1 MSPHCLLACIERKAV
16 NPSHRILLCANY
28 VSILITL
35 CNDFCEKSYLQ
46 RRKHPT
52 WFKDLPFGLAQ
63 LSIPMSFC
71 FFSLLIQLL
80 HILFFASFFPCHFPV
95 ISSSPLIIFWLIST
109 FLFIILPM
117 YKMKDRKGKE
127 YTSTKL
133 LSHIVREEEC
143 WRSNNFHFATQ
154 WIQFLALSLLLTH
167 IISCLSPFTKSV
179 SSPFLRLFFHSFCIF
194 SQPWR

>member
-1 MSPHCLLACIERKAV
+1 MNL
-16 NPSHRILLCANY
+16 SHRILLCANY
-28 VSILITL
+28 VSILIML
-35 CNDFCEKSYLQ
+35 CNAICEKSYLQ

-63 LSIPMSFC
+63 LSIPISFC

-80 HILFFASFFPCHFPV
+80 HILFFALFFPAISPSFFFTPHCFLTYLSPHFY
-95 ISSSPLIIFWLIST
+95 SSSYLCT
-109 FLFIILPM
+109 
-117 YKMKDRKGKE
+117 KRKIEKE
-127 YTSTKL
+127 KVYTSTKL
-133 LSHIVREEEC
+133 LSHIVREEER

-154 WIQFLALSLLLTH
+154 WIQFLSLSLLLTH
-167 IISCLSPFTKSV
+167 IISRLSPFTKSV

>member
-1 MSPHCLLACIERKAV
+1 M

-28 VSILITL
+28 VSILIML
-35 CNDFCEKSYLQ
+35 CNAICEKSYLQ

-63 LSIPMSFC
+63 LSIPISFC
-71 FFSLLIQLL
+71 FYSYSTSFSLL
-80 HILFFASFFPCHFPV
+80 FPCHFP
-95 ISSSPLIIFWLIST
+95 LILLHPSLFSDLFIST

-117 YKMKDRKGKE
+117 YKKKE
-127 YTSTKL
+127 KEKVYTSTKL

-154 WIQFLALSLLLTH
+154 WIQFLSLSLLLTH
-167 IISCLSPFTKSV
+167 IISRLSPFTKSV

>member
-1 MSPHCLLACIERKAV
+1 M

-28 VSILITL
+28 VSILIML
-35 CNDFCEKSYLQ
+35 CNAICEKSYLQ

-63 LSIPMSFC
+63 LSIPISFC

-80 HILFFASFFPCHFPV
+80 HILFFAFSLPF
-95 ISSSPLIIFWLIST
+95 PLILLHPSLFSDLFIST

-117 YKMKDRKGKE
+117 YKKKE
-127 YTSTKL
+127 KEKVYTSTKL

-154 WIQFLALSLLLTH
+154 WIQFLSLSLLLTH
-167 IISCLSPFTKSV
+167 IISRLSPFTKSV

-194 SQPWR
+194 SQPWRLPSLNSPATL